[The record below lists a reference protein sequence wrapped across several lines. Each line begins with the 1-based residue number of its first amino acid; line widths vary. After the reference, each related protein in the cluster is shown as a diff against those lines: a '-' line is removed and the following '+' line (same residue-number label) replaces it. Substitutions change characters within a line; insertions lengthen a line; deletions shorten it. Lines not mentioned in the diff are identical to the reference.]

1 MDTNTTTRNYKV
13 GEATA
18 RYLDRLTEL
27 YQWEERLAQSMDD
40 NNATA
45 KEQET
50 TFTALAALTSA
61 VYELIKGQVGESI
74 GNTNNIKATEA
85 II

>member
-1 MDTNTTTRNYKV
+1 MEATTTTRNYKV

-27 YQWEERLAQSMDD
+27 YQWEERLAQSMDE

-45 KEQET
+45 KEQEQ

-74 GNTNNIKATEA
+74 VNPNNIKAAEA
-85 II
+85 TI